1 MHIKNRLKKMESQ
14 IIKEDKNQAA
24 WDFSRLTNE
33 QLENLITLHESSDK
47 AEVIKYTK
55 QLIDEGLLMRHTF

>member
-1 MHIKNRLKKMESQ
+1 MNIEHRLKLLEKQ

-33 QLENLITLHESSDK
+33 QLHNLLSLHESSDK

-55 QLIDEGLLMRHTF
+55 KLIDEGVLIQHTF

>member
-1 MHIKNRLKKMESQ
+1 MNIEHRLKLLEKQ

>member
-1 MHIKNRLKKMESQ
+1 MSIINRLKRMESQ
-14 IIKEDKNQAA
+14 IITEDKNQAA

-55 QLIDEGLLMRHTF
+55 KLIDEGLLIQHTF